1 MCTLMPYPVV
11 LISGGFDT
19 YSQAGSSILVL
30 VVLICIYF
38 RLTHSF
44 LFHIYVHA
52 EILCFTQLVLYPV
65 HAIVLISV
73 GIDIYSQAGSSIP
86 LLVCSICSY
95 LIELFYIYLSLACCD
110 IVVHCSAFF

>member
-1 MCTLMPYPVV
+1 MPYPAV

-19 YSQAGSSILVL
+19 YSQAGSSIPLL
-30 VVLICIYF
+30 VVLICFYF

-52 EILCFTQLVLYPV
+52 EILCFTQLALYPV
-65 HAIVLISV
+65 IYLHAVVLISV

-95 LIELFYIYLSLACCD
+95 LIILFYIYLSLACCD